1 MNQRPGGDGEH
12 GTTIRA
18 RLRVRN
24 EFAMVELVVM
34 TGHTGDRVVV
44 RDVEVGTEI
53 ELDALELEALTRVDH
68 ESFGPLIVD
77 RFPEEPTDA
86 SS

>member
-1 MNQRPGGDGEH
+1 MNLRSVGDGEH
-12 GTTIRA
+12 GMTIRA

-24 EFAMVELVVM
+24 EFAMVELVVVN
-34 TGHTGDRVVV
+34 GHTGDRVVV

-53 ELDALELEALTRVDH
+53 ELDPLELEALTRVGH

-77 RFPEEPTDA
+77 RFPEEPANGNT
-86 SS
+86 